1 MKNLKNYING
11 KWIKGDSGHLSVK
24 NPATGEVLATV
35 PKISPGQVSSAV
47 DDAEIA
53 FQSWSKETADI
64 RSAYLKRLY
73 DLILEN
79 KEDLGRTITLEQG
92 KPLKEAIGE
101 VRYGASFVQWYSE
114 EAKRVSGEMIPSS
127 HKNKRIMVI
136 KQPVGVVAAITPW
149 NFPFA
154 MITRKIAPAL
164 AAGCT
169 VIVKPASQTP
179 ISAIKIMELVE
190 KAGFPKGV
198 VNLVTGEASSIGK
211 ALLEHKKVKKITFTG
226 STEVGK
232 ELYRSAANTVKR
244 ISLELGGHAPFIVFD
259 DAKFSDSVQGALASK
274 FRNCGQACISSNRFY
289 VQRGIHADFI
299 EGLKENLKN
308 YRQGN
313 GLTSDMDLGPL
324 IDESAYEKV
333 AEHVSDALSKGAV
346 LEYKGVA
353 PDINPDGGGGYFYP
367 PTILSGVRPEM
378 KIYREETFGPVI
390 PIIEFDKEDDL
401 LNMANDTDYGLAAYV
416 YTRDLS
422 RALRI
427 SEGLEYGIVG
437 LNDGAPSTAQ
447 APFGGFKESGID
459 REGGHF
465 GIEPFLETKYI
476 SIGI

>member
-1 MKNLKNYING
+1 MKNFKNYING
-11 KWIKGDSGHLSVK
+11 RWIEGDLGHIPVK
-24 NPATGEVLATV
+24 NPATGEILATV
-35 PKISPGQVSSAV
+35 PKVSSDKVRAAV
-47 DDAEIA
+47 DDAEVA
-53 FQSWSKETADI
+53 FQSWSKETAET
-64 RSAYLKRLY
+64 RSTYLRRLY
-73 DLILEN
+73 DLMLKSE
-79 KEDLGRTITLEQG
+79 EELGQTITLEQG

-114 EAKRVSGEMIPSS
+114 EAKRVSGEMIPAS
-127 HKNKRIMVI
+127 HKNKRIMVL

-179 ISAIKIMELVE
+179 ISAIKIMELIE

-211 ALLEHKKVKKITFTG
+211 AFLDHNKVKKITFTG

-232 ELYRSAANTVKR
+232 ELYRGAADTVKR

-259 DAKFSDSVQGALASK
+259 DAKFPDSIQGALSSK

-289 VQRGIHADFI
+289 VQKKVHTRFI
-299 EGLKENLKN
+299 EMLKVQLKN

-313 GLTSDMDLGPL
+313 GLISDTDLGPL
-324 IDESAYEKV
+324 IDQKAYEKV
-333 AEHVSDALSKGAV
+333 SDHVADALSKGAM
-346 LEYKGVA
+346 LEYQGEA
-353 PDINPDGGGGYFYP
+353 PTENPEDKGGYFYP
-367 PTILSGVRPEM
+367 PTILSGIRPDM

-390 PIIEFDKEDDL
+390 PIIEFEKEVEL
-401 LNMANDTDYGLAAYV
+401 LTMANDTDYGLAAYV
-416 YTRDLS
+416 YTQDLS

-447 APFGGFKESGID
+447 APFGGFKESGIE

-476 SIGI
+476 SIGL

>member
-1 MKNLKNYING
+1 MKHLKNYING
-11 KWIKGDSGHLSVK
+11 NWIKGESGNLSVN

-35 PKISPGQVSSAV
+35 PKISSNQVKAAV

-53 FQSWSKETADI
+53 FQSWSKEVAET
-64 RSAYLKRLY
+64 RSAYLRQLY
-73 DLILEN
+73 NLILEN
-79 KEDLGRTITLEQG
+79 EEDLGRTITLEQG

-114 EAKRVSGEMIPSS
+114 EAKRVSGEMIPAS
-127 HKNKRIMVI
+127 HKNKRIMVL

-169 VIVKPASQTP
+169 VIIKPASQTP
-179 ISAIKIMELVE
+179 ISAIKILELVD

-211 ALLEHKKVKKITFTG
+211 VLLEHKKVKKITFTG

-232 ELYRSAANTVKR
+232 ELYRNSANTVKR

-259 DAKFSDSVQGALASK
+259 DAKLPDSIQGALASK

-289 VQRGIHADFI
+289 VQRGIHADFVK
-299 EGLKENLKN
+299 GLKENLKN

-313 GLTSDMDLGPL
+313 GLISDMDLGPL
-324 IDESAYEKV
+324 IDQSAYEKV
-333 AEHVSDALSKGAV
+333 VDHVRDALSKGAV

-353 PDINPDGGGGYFYP
+353 PDNNPNGNGSYFYP
-367 PTILSGVRPEM
+367 PTILSGIRPNM

-390 PIIEFDKEDDL
+390 PIIEFEEENAL
-401 LNMANDTDYGLAAYV
+401 LDMANDTDYGLAAYV

-422 RALRI
+422 RALTI
-427 SEGLEYGIVG
+427 SEGLEYGIIG

-447 APFGGFKESGID
+447 APFGGFKESGIE

-476 SIGI
+476 SIGL

>member
-1 MKNLKNYING
+1 MKHFKNYING
-11 KWIKGDSGHLSVK
+11 DWVEGDLGILSVN
-24 NPATGEVLATV
+24 NPATGEVLGTV
-35 PKISPGQVSSAV
+35 PKVSSAKVRAAV
-47 DDAEIA
+47 DDAELA
-53 FQSWSKETADI
+53 FRSWSKETAET
-64 RSAYLKRLY
+64 RSNYLRRLY
-73 DLILEN
+73 DLMLEN
-79 KEDLGRTITLEQG
+79 EEDLGRTITLEQG

-101 VRYGASFVQWYSE
+101 VRYGASFVLWYSE
-114 EAKRVSGEMIPSS
+114 EAKRISGEMIPSS
-127 HKNKRIMVI
+127 HKNKRIMVL

-190 KAGFPKGV
+190 KAGFPQGV

-211 ALLEHKKVKKITFTG
+211 AFLDHKKVKKITFTG

-232 ELYRSAANTVKR
+232 ELYRGAADTVKR

-259 DAKFSDSVQGALASK
+259 DAKFPDCIQGALASK

-289 VQRGIHADFI
+289 VQRGFHTEFI
-299 EGLKENLKN
+299 QGLKAQLKHFH
-308 YRQGN
+308 QGN
-313 GLTSDMDLGPL
+313 GLTPDIDLGPL
-324 IDESAYEKV
+324 IDQNAYDKV
-333 AEHVSDALSKGAV
+333 SDHVADALSKGAV
-346 LEYKGVA
+346 LEYQGEV
-353 PDINPDGGGGYFYP
+353 PDKKPEGSGGYFYP
-367 PTILSGVRPEM
+367 PTILSGIRRHM

-390 PIIEFDKEDDL
+390 PIIEFEGEEEL
-401 LNMANDTDYGLAAYV
+401 LTMANDSDYGLAAYV
-416 YTRDLS
+416 YTQDLS
-422 RALRI
+422 RAIRI
-427 SEGLEYGIVG
+427 SEGLEYGIIG

-447 APFGGFKESGID
+447 APFGGFKESGIE

-476 SIGI
+476 SIGL

>member
-1 MKNLKNYING
+1 MKHLKNYING
-11 KWIKGDSGHLSVK
+11 NWTDGDSGSFPVY

-35 PKISPGQVSSAV
+35 PKVSENQVWAAV
-47 DDAEIA
+47 DDAETA
-53 FQSWSKETADI
+53 FLSWSRETAET
-64 RSAYLKRLY
+64 RSNHLRRLY
-73 DLILEN
+73 DLILE
-79 KEDLGRTITLEQG
+79 KEEDLGQTITLEQG
-92 KPLKEAIGE
+92 KPLKEGIGE

-114 EAKRVSGEMIPSS
+114 ETKRVNGEMIPAS
-127 HKNKRIMVI
+127 HQDKRIMVL

-169 VIVKPASQTP
+169 VIIKPASQTP

-198 VNLVTGEASSIGK
+198 VNLVTGDAASIGK
-211 ALLEHKKVKKITFTG
+211 ALLDHKKVKKITFTG

-232 ELYRSAANTVKR
+232 ALYREAADTVKR

-259 DAKFSDSVQGALASK
+259 DAKFPDCIQGALASK

-289 VQRGIHADFI
+289 VQKGIQKKFI
-299 EGLKENLKN
+299 EKLKSNLKN
-308 YRQGN
+308 FRLGN
-313 GLTSDMDLGPL
+313 GLTSGTDLGPL
-324 IDESAYEKV
+324 IDEKAYMKV
-333 AEHVSDALSKGAV
+333 SDHVTDALSNGAV
-346 LEYKGVA
+346 MEYQGEVPAK
-353 PDINPDGGGGYFYP
+353 NPHGGGGYFYP
-367 PTILSGVRPEM
+367 PTILSGIRQDM

-390 PIIEFDKEDDL
+390 PIITFEEETEL
-401 LNMANDTDYGLAAYV
+401 LTMANDSDYGLAAYV
-416 YTRDLS
+416 YTQDLS
-422 RALRI
+422 RALKI
-427 SEGLEYGIVG
+427 SEALEYGIIG

-459 REGGHF
+459 REGGSY

-476 SIGI
+476 SIGL

>member
-1 MKNLKNYING
+1 MKNLQNYING
-11 KWIKGDSGHLSVK
+11 KWTDGDSGTFSVN

-35 PKISPGQVSSAV
+35 PRVSPDKVKTAV

-53 FQSWSKETADI
+53 FRSWSKETAET
-64 RSAYLKRLY
+64 RSNHLRRLY

-79 KEDLGRTITLEQG
+79 EEDLGRTITLEQG

-101 VRYGASFVQWYSE
+101 VRYGASFVLWYSE
-114 EAKRVSGEMIPSS
+114 EGKRISGEMIPSS
-127 HKNKRIMVI
+127 HKNKRIMVL

-211 ALLEHKKVKKITFTG
+211 AFLDHKKVKKITFTG

-232 ELYRSAANTVKR
+232 ELYRGAADTVKR
-244 ISLELGGHAPFIVFD
+244 ISLELGGHAPFIVFE
-259 DAKFSDSVQGALASK
+259 DAKFPDCIQGALSSK

-289 VQRGIHADFI
+289 VQRGIHTEFI
-299 EGLKENLKN
+299 QGLRAQLKN

-313 GLTSDMDLGPL
+313 GLTPDIDLGPL
-324 IDESAYEKV
+324 IDQNAYDKV
-333 AEHVSDALSKGAV
+333 SDHVADALSKGAV
-346 LEYKGVA
+346 LEYQAEV
-353 PDINPDGGGGYFYP
+353 PDKNPEVSGGYFYP
-367 PTILSGVRPEM
+367 PTILSGISPDM

-390 PIIEFDKEDDL
+390 PIIEFEGEEEL
-401 LNMANDTDYGLAAYV
+401 LVMANDSDYGLAAYV
-416 YTRDLS
+416 YTQDLS
-422 RALRI
+422 RSIRI
-427 SEGLEYGIVG
+427 SEGLEYGIIG

-447 APFGGFKESGID
+447 APFGGFKESGIE